1 MQEVEV
7 LCLRHELDIALQNRA
22 ELVAD
27 LGVIKAEAAY
37 AEQRNAAEG
46 TAGTDARIEE
56 AAAMARLAAE
66 SPSVTDSE
74 KKKEAAALALGQGGG
89 ASGRGKR
96 CGAGRLAK
104 AVVQIAWPI
113 VAASVWLRLNGGGA
127 AGLGLGSKRIAREL

>member
-1 MQEVEV
+1 MQEVEI

-37 AEQRNAAEG
+37 AERRNATEG
-46 TAGTDARIEE
+46 TAGTDTGIAE

-66 SPSVTDSE
+66 SLSVTDSE
-74 KKKEAAALALGQGGG
+74 KKKEAAALGQDGG
-89 ASGRGKR
+89 APGRGKR
-96 CGAGRLAK
+96 GGAGGRLAK
-104 AVVQIAWPI
+104 TVVQIAWPI

-127 AGLGLGSKRIAREL
+127 GPW